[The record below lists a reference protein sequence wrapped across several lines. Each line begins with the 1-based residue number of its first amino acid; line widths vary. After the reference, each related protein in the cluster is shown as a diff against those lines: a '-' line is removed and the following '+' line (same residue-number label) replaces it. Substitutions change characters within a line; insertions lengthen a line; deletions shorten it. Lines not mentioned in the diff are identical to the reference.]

1 VADLLMRR
9 EKAIIG
15 IADSIEERKNCKKKR
30 ISLVVQT
37 MDKIN

>member
-15 IADSIEERKNCKKKR
+15 IADSIDERKNCKKR